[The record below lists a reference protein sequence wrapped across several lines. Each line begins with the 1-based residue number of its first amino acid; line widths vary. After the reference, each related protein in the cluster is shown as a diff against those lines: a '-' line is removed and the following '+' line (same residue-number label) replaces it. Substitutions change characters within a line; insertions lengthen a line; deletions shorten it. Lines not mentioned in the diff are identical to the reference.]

1 MRQRDI
7 KKRNKKTHCKLL
19 SYLKP
24 FTVTDVRFYSHYFIF
39 NAGSAAICH
48 FRIKEL
54 PHWLF
59 GIWITKHKPVIFGQI
74 EILID
79 KFKPSYSELNSD
91 DPLKFREHLQILKT
105 KGGFFSEEDKEAF
118 WEEKKTLNKLKVAN
132 LQYYQE
138 ITKFIVNFN
147 MAHDS
152 MDLRLKDLGEN
163 TFPRYW
169 VTVYADSRVPE
180 NKMQEIW
187 QQVEDL
193 NTTFREKHNLG
204 WRLQMAEVI

>member
-7 KKRNKKTHCKLL
+7 KKRNKKIHCELL
-19 SYLKP
+19 SRLKP

-91 DPLKFREHLQILKT
+91 DPVKFREHLQILKN
-105 KGGFFSEEDKEAF
+105 KGGFFSEEDKEVF
-118 WEEKKTLNKLKVAN
+118 EEEKK
-132 LQYYQE
+132 
-138 ITKFIVNFN
+138 
-147 MAHDS
+147 DS
-152 MDLRLKDLGEN
+152 
-163 TFPRYW
+163 
-169 VTVYADSRVPE
+169 S
-180 NKMQEIW
+180 
-187 QQVEDL
+187 
-193 NTTFREKHNLG
+193 
-204 WRLQMAEVI
+204 